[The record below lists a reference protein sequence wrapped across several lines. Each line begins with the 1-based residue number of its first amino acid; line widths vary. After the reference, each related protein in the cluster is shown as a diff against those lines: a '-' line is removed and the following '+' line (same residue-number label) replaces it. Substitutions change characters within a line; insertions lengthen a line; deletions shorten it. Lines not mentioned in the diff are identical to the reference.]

1 MRSLYL
7 ALLKYKDHLVF
18 LLAVFFSL
26 GILLKNDSPNIYLI
40 RGKFSDTFSFIFAP
54 TAWIKNMS
62 QLQEETQLLRQKNI
76 QLSLQLESALIDH
89 DENKSLKRLLNFKN
103 ESSMVLLPAK
113 VLNMG
118 ISSNISSITLNVGSN
133 DGVKVNQ
140 PVLVPDGV
148 IGKTLI
154 VGETSTIVQSISDV
168 NFRLSVR
175 IYPSGATG
183 ILRYL
188 NSNICEIR
196 EIQKNA
202 EISIGDNVVT
212 SGFSYIYPDDLP
224 VGEVIELIEE
234 RGSFQKVAKIRIS
247 PNLSSILNVFIIV
260 DSNINEKN

>member
-1 MRSLYL
+1 
-7 ALLKYKDHLVF
+7 
-18 LLAVFFSL
+18 
-26 GILLKNDSPNIYLI
+26 
-40 RGKFSDTFSFIFAP
+40 
-54 TAWIKNMS
+54 MS

-76 QLSLQLESALIDH
+76 QLSLQLESLLIDH
-89 DENKSLKRLLNFKN
+89 DENKSLKKLLNFKN

>member
-54 TAWIKNMS
+54 TAWIKNMT

-76 QLSLQLESALIDH
+76 QLSLQLESLLIDH
-89 DENKSLKRLLNFKN
+89 DENKSLKKLLNFKN
-103 ESSMVLLPAK
+103 ESSMELLPAK

-118 ISSNISSITLNVGSN
+118 ISSITLNVGSN
-133 DGVKVNQ
+133 NGVKVNQ
-140 PVLVPDGV
+140 PVLVPDGI

-154 VGETSTIVQSISDV
+154 VGKKSTIVQSIFDV
-168 NFRLSVR
+168 NFRLSIR

-212 SGFSYIYPDDLP
+212 SGFSYIYPNDLP

-247 PNLSSILNVFIIV
+247 PNLSSILNAFIII
-260 DSNINEKN
+260 DSNIDEKN